1 MAEHAHGPFDPFNSR
16 NKEISLKAMQKFLS
30 SYGIKDTIRNPTL
43 YRRAFI
49 HRSYTKRELP
59 DDCML
64 APCPAGVMPLKSASN
79 ERLEFIGDGILE
91 LVTKYYLYRRFKKAD
106 EGFMT
111 EKKIA
116 LVKNEHIGQLA
127 KDIGL
132 DKWFVLSKQQ
142 EEKNTRHNL
151 KKLGCLFEAW
161 IGALFLD
168 FNQTDSAV
176 LNACK
181 TSFVTGPGYQIAQI
195 FIESVFEKHVDWQ
208 HLISTDDNYK
218 NILQVRI
225 QKQFKITPTY
235 LELETDL
242 EEGYN
247 MGVFL
252 CLGKPIYQWAVSDAV
267 HIQDV
272 GNLNDV
278 AQELVRRKTMLVKL
292 GSSAHRI
299 KKKAEQQA
307 CQNALTLLDRLKSA
321 VPTSDSAPPI
331 PT

>member
-1 MAEHAHGPFDPFNSR
+1 MADNVRGPFDPYNAR
-16 NKEISLKAMQKFLS
+16 NKEINLKAMQKFLS
-30 SYGIKDTIRNPTL
+30 TYGIKDTIRNPNL

-49 HRSYTKRELP
+49 HRSYTKREIP
-59 DDCML
+59 SDCTL
-64 APCPAGVMPLKSASN
+64 APCPDGTLPLKTASN

-91 LVTKYYLYRRFKKAD
+91 LVTKYYLYRRFQKAD

-132 DKWFVLSKQQ
+132 DRWFILSKPQ
-142 EEKNTRHNL
+142 EDKNTRHNL

-168 FNQTDSAV
+168 FNQVDSA
-176 LNACK
+176 LLDSYN
-181 TSFVTGPGYQIAQI
+181 TPFVTGPGYQMAQI
-195 FIESVFEKHVDWQ
+195 FIEQVFEKHVDWQ

-218 NILQVRI
+218 NILQVRV

-235 LELETDL
+235 LELEPDT

-252 CLGKPIYQWAVSDAV
+252 CLGKPIYQWEISEAV
-267 HIQDV
+267 DV
-272 GNLNDV
+272 RDIGNLDKV
-278 AQELVRRKTMLVKL
+278 EKQLGRRKVMLVKL
-292 GSSAHRI
+292 GSSSHRI

-307 CQNALTLLDRLKSA
+307 CHNALTLLDEMK
-321 VPTSDSAPPI
+321 
-331 PT
+331 